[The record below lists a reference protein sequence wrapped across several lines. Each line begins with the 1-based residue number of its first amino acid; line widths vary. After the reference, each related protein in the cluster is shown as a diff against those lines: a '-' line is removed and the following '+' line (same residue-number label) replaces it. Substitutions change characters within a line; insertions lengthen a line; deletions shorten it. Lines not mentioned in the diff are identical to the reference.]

1 MMGSLASWVIL
12 QVATQLAA
20 PVEAPFTL
28 MDNAIIVEALVNGKK
43 ASFMFDSGFG
53 GYLILR
59 DDMNV
64 GKPTGT
70 VGLRD
75 FVTTFEAQSVPLKTL
90 KIGTMEHE
98 YHDADIVQL
107 PVADLTQAYRTHVDG
122 IMGLSVIKDFVTEIN
137 FENKKFVFHPKSLD
151 VTKRQPDNKRTFL
164 IKMEDTGYNSI
175 ELACKVNGHKL
186 LMSLDTGNSG
196 YAVTYRESL
205 IRAGLW
211 DPKQKPK
218 YIFHVGVASG
228 AVEAFSV
235 WIKDSEIFGVPV
247 EASVWEA
254 IDRPSSDVESD
265 GTIGF
270 DFLKNFNIIIDYER
284 RYVWLENWT
293 GKVTEIPPAE
303 PGIRVAKTA
312 KNEYVVFEVISDSPA
327 AEKGLKEGDIIKA
340 IDGKPLSMV
349 SPAEVRKLLQGAEG
363 TICNL
368 AISRDGVLRRFE
380 VPRKL
385 LVNGQRD

>member
-1 MMGSLASWVIL
+1 MSLLSSWVFL
-12 QVATQLAA
+12 QVATQLVA
-20 PVEAPFTL
+20 PVEAPFSL
-28 MDNAIIVEALVNGKK
+28 MDNAIVVEAVVNGKK

-53 GYLILR
+53 GYIILR

-90 KIGTMEHE
+90 KIGSMEHHYE
-98 YHDADIVQL
+98 DADIVQL
-107 PVADLTQAYRTHVDG
+107 PVADLTEAYRTHVDG
-122 IMGLSVIKDFVTEIN
+122 IMGLSVIKDYVTEIN
-137 FENKKFVFHPKSLD
+137 FEHKKFVFHPKTLD
-151 VTKRQPDNKRTFL
+151 VTKRQADNRRTFL
-164 IKMEDTGYNSI
+164 VKMEDTGYNSI
-175 ELACKVNGHKL
+175 ELACNVNGHKL
-186 LMSLDTGNSG
+186 LMALDTGNAG
-196 YAVTYRESL
+196 YAVTYKESL

-211 DPKQKPK
+211 DVKQKPK

-235 WIKDSEIFGVPV
+235 WISKAEIFSVPV

-293 GKVTEIPPAE
+293 GKVAEIPPAE
-303 PGIRVAKTA
+303 PGVRVARTP
-312 KNEYVVFEVISDSPA
+312 KNEYVIFEVMSESPA
-327 AEKGLKEGDIIKA
+327 EEKGLKKGDVLKA
-340 IDGKPLSMV
+340 IDGKSLSLI
-349 SPAEVRKLLQGAEG
+349 SPQEVRKLLQGAEG
-363 TICNL
+363 SICNL
-368 AISRDGVLRRFE
+368 VISRDGVLRRFE

-385 LVNGQRD
+385 LVNGKKS